1 MAKSNRNVVAAVT
14 SEARASFSLERVS
27 LDACRSHEV
36 TVRMVAVGICHTDLV
51 IRGGLSPI
59 PALPAVLGHEGAG
72 IVEEVGSAVSRV
84 HPGDRVLLSFASC
97 GHCRACMDNVRS
109 RCANFVQANLSGCR
123 SDGSHVFIRAGA
135 PLSDNFFG
143 QSSFASYTL
152 VHETQVVRVADDLP
166 LELLAP
172 LGCGLQT
179 GAGTVLNRLRPQP
192 GSSMVVFGV
201 GTVGLAAVMAA
212 KVAGC
217 ATIIAIDRNAARLA
231 VASDLGATHAL
242 RAGQDDVVEATL
254 SITGGGAD
262 GVVEASG
269 VASAVGDAIRSMRRG
284 GSVCLLGFGAQTD
297 IVSLPVSAL
306 MAGTIQ
312 TVIEGDSVPE
322 VFIPQLIDLYR
333 HGRFP
338 FDRLI
343 RYYDFADINTA
354 VTDMEA
360 GRVIKPVLRFQS

>member
-1 MAKSNRNVVAAVT
+1 
-14 SEARASFSLERVS
+14 
-27 LDACRSHEV
+27 
-36 TVRMVAVGICHTDLV
+36 MVAVGICHTDLV
-51 IRGGLSPI
+51 IRSGLSPI
-59 PALPAVLGHEGAG
+59 PPLPAVLGHEGAG

-84 HPGDRVLLSFASC
+84 RPGDRVLLSFASC
-97 GHCRACMDNVRS
+97 GHCRACMDNARS
-109 RCANFVQANLSGCR
+109 RCANFAQANLGGCR
-123 SDGSHVFIRAGA
+123 SDGSHALARTTGA

-152 VHETQVVRVADDLP
+152 VNETQVVRVEDDLP

-179 GAGTVLNRLRPQP
+179 GAGTVLNRLKSQP

-212 KVAGC
+212 KVADC
-217 ATIIAIDRNAARLA
+217 ATIIAIDRNSDRLA
-231 VASDLGATHAL
+231 VASDLGATHTL

-269 VASAVGDAIRSMRRG
+269 AASAVGGAIRSIRRG

-297 IVSLPVSAL
+297 IVSLPVAAL

-360 GRVIKPVLRFQS
+360 GLVIKPVLRFQP